1 MSELVTL
8 GAGLPPLPVD
18 LMVARDL
25 GRVLFV
31 VGAGASYPPP
41 SNLPGFQGLVQ
52 DIFAKLDPT
61 MIEPMREV
69 TRPKGKTWDKIG
81 APLNDFQRT
90 ELKFFAEGEY
100 DVALGMLE
108 RRIDTDLTKRSSM
121 REAASEVLGRT
132 KLHNRLHGALV
143 ELGQRYGETLLV
155 TTNFDRLLS
164 TAAKASALSPK
175 AFALGQIPNPS
186 VSAEFSGILHIHGIL
201 GEGSDPGSRLILTD
215 QDFGDAYLRR
225 HSTTSFLYD
234 AARIFNIVLVGY
246 SANDSPV
253 RYLLNAIAADER
265 HHVDLKPRYAFV
277 GATPD
282 DSRVAAEWGARG
294 ITPIVYDKVD
304 NHKALGDVLVKWTEL
319 LPGARNARNLAARIA
334 EISGSAPASE
344 AGKSHESVL
353 RYLFRRSNQTERL
366 DLARSLSE
374 AGASPG
380 WLTAMNEMVREPQ
393 RRSGV

>member
-1 MSELVTL
+1 MSDLVTL
-8 GAGLPPLPVD
+8 GPGLPSLPID

-41 SNLPGFQGLVQ
+41 SKLPGFQGLVQ
-52 DIFAKLDPT
+52 DIFGILDPT
-61 MIEPMREV
+61 MAQPMKEV
-69 TRPKGKTWDKIG
+69 SSPERKHWKEVD

-121 REAASEVLGRT
+121 RKAAAEVLGRT

-143 ELGQRYGETLLV
+143 ELGQRYGQTLLV

-164 TAAKASALSPK
+164 TAAKASKLSDK

-186 VSAEFSGILHIHGIL
+186 VSAEFAGILHIHGIL
-201 GEGSDPGSRLILTD
+201 DEGLEPNSQLILTD

-225 HSTTSFLYD
+225 HTTTAFLYD

-277 GATPD
+277 GAEQGDT
-282 DSRVAAEWGARG
+282 RIAAEWEARG
-294 ITPIVYDKVD
+294 IRPIVYDKAD
-304 NHKALGDVLVKWTEL
+304 QHKALGDLLVRWTEM
-319 LPGARNARNLAARIA
+319 LPGPKNAENLAARIA
-334 EISGSAPASE
+334 EIAAAEPGSE
-344 AGKSHESVL
+344 VGKTQKSVL
-353 RYLFRRSNQTERL
+353 HYLFARSNQTERVE
-366 DLARSLSE
+366 LAKTLSA
-374 AGASPG
+374 AGAGPS
-380 WLTAMNEMVREPQ
+380 WLAVLNEMARKP
-393 RRSGV
+393 RSEGGE